1 MRERHIS
8 VYPGLHCLSGDT
20 DRASDTDGWQF
31 AAIQHATD
39 GAGGDIAQL
48 SGGLVQIP

>member
-1 MRERHIS
+1 MRDRHIS
-8 VYPGLHCLSGDT
+8 VYPGFHRPGGNT
-20 DRASDTDGWQF
+20 NRATDTDGWQF